1 MDKQIPQYRYV
12 TDIEHQ
18 NAKKSGCLS
27 SLTTLFAILLTI
39 LISVLTTILLLTQT
53 PLKNMITDN
62 SMHSTTSSPANDD
75 NHKKQVD
82 HINNTDKNKVI
93 EQASKSVVGVI
104 NKQSANNPYG
114 DLFGNLQKDNDSVES
129 GTGSGVIYKIK
140 DGDAYIVTNHHVVEG
155 ASNIEINLS
164 DNQRIE
170 AELLGSDPLTDIAV
184 VKAKSVKGMEAI
196 DFANSSD
203 VKIGDDVMAIG
214 NPLGLEFSNSV
225 TEGIISGTEREMNVR
240 TSEGHST
247 ITVMQTDA
255 AINPGNS
262 GGALVNQNGDLVGIN
277 SMKISST
284 EVEGIGFA
292 IPSNEVDTLIQELE
306 TNGSI
311 ERPYVGIS
319 MIDVE
324 DLPKE
329 YIDELKIKDKKGIVV
344 AQKDP
349 KANHNLKQGDVIT
362 KINDEPVNNI
372 AEFRKYLYDK
382 TTVGDRVE
390 FTIIRDG
397 KTTTETAKLSSRN
410 EQLQ

>member
-62 SMHSTTSSPANDD
+62 SMHSFTPPAADD
-75 NHKKQVD
+75 DHKNRVD
-82 HINNTDKNKVI
+82 HINNTDKNKMI

-324 DLPKE
+324 NLPKE
-329 YIDELKIKDKKGIVV
+329 YIDELKIKDKKGIVI

-362 KINDEPVNNI
+362 KINDEAVNNI

-382 TTVGDRVE
+382 TSVGDRVE

-397 KTTTETAKLSSRN
+397 KTTTETVTLSSRN

>member
-1 MDKQIPQYRYV
+1 
-12 TDIEHQ
+12 
-18 NAKKSGCLS
+18 
-27 SLTTLFAILLTI
+27 
-39 LISVLTTILLLTQT
+39 
-53 PLKNMITDN
+53 
-62 SMHSTTSSPANDD
+62 
-75 NHKKQVD
+75 
-82 HINNTDKNKVI
+82 
-93 EQASKSVVGVI
+93 
-104 NKQSANNPYG
+104 
-114 DLFGNLQKDNDSVES
+114 
-129 GTGSGVIYKIK
+129 
-140 DGDAYIVTNHHVVEG
+140 
-155 ASNIEINLS
+155 
-164 DNQRIE
+164 
-170 AELLGSDPLTDIAV
+170 
-184 VKAKSVKGMEAI
+184 MEAI

-324 DLPKE
+324 NLPKE
-329 YIDELKIKDKKGIVV
+329 YIDELKIKDKKGIVI

-362 KINDEPVNNI
+362 KINDEAVNNI

-382 TTVGDRVE
+382 TSVGDRVE

-397 KTTTETAKLSSRN
+397 KTTTETVTLSSRN